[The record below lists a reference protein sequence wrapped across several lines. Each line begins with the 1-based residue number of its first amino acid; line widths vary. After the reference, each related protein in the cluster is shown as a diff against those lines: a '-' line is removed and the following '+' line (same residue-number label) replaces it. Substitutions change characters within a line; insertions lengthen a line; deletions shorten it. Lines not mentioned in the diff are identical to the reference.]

1 MSKIIGIILIVVGGF
16 LIYKGAVRKDSLV
29 GGLDEA
35 GTSVANKVDGGGRV
49 PEHYYYLIGGGI
61 LVAVGIG
68 ATLGGR
74 KAT

>member
-1 MSKIIGIILIVVGGF
+1 MNKIIGIILILVGGL
-16 LIYKGAVRKDSLV
+16 LIYKGAARKDSLV
-29 GGLDEA
+29 GGLAE
-35 GTSVANKVDGGGRV
+35 TSSEVANKVDGGSRV

-74 KAT
+74 KVS